1 MNNNLKNK
9 YFIHY
14 YEDGYEDPKE
24 TIKQKAQKLI
34 EDSKKPKELV
44 TTKNIIIL
52 IIWSLIFNLFK
63 KYGFGM
69 IYICITIIFLIFYN
83 LGERK
88 PWELSAYSV
97 FNQNNQQIIGDINL
111 NNVMNL
117 IGNNNEIINEQIE
130 RERRLNEE
138 IEKELHKKI
147 EYNTKSEN
155 KKREL
160 KEKAVQKLNSKCLCG
175 SGKKYK
181 NCCLKKNS

>member
-34 EDSKKPKELV
+34 EDSKKPKELL
-44 TTKNIIIL
+44 TTKNLIIF